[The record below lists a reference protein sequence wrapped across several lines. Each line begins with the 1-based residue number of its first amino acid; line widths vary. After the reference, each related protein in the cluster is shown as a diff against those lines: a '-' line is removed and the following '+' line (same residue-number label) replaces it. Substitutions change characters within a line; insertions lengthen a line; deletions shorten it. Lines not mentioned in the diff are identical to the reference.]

1 MSAENAGP
9 ARLVDTIGLYCPE
22 PIFRLRTAIDE
33 MADGELLEM
42 LADDP
47 AAEED
52 VKRWAKR
59 TGNEVVEFSKKGAEL
74 RFVIRKVPKAPK

>member
-1 MSAENAGP
+1 MSNNDDEPKAV
-9 ARLVDTIGLYCPE
+9 VDTIGLYCPE

-33 MADGELLEM
+33 LKAGEVLE
-42 LADDP
+42 LQADDP

-59 TGNEVVEFSKKGAEL
+59 TNNEILDLKKEGDIITF
-74 RFVIRKVPKAPK
+74 RIRKA